1 MSGYRPGVSVFHK
14 GRDGES
20 IRVSKDAFGP
30 GDLYCGVWHLFDL
43 PPDGPGGLGSTAGLF
58 FTKRLKGFSHQKRS
72 SVLLT

>member
-1 MSGYRPGVSVFHK
+1 MGFQREDEDHMSGYRPGVSVFHK

-43 PPDGPGGLGSTAGLF
+43 LPDGPGDWGPQLDY
-58 FTKRLKGFSHQKRS
+58 S
-72 SVLLT
+72 SPND